1 MPVRLP
7 LALQLIFNTPFP
19 PMQTLH
25 ELKKRYHEK
34 EERYKNLSSLD
45 EMQQKLD
52 VLKNQMAWA
61 LVRNFT
67 AHHGF
72 S

>member
-1 MPVRLP
+1 MSVCFL
-7 LALQLIFNTPFP
+7 LTLQLIFNTPFSAV
-19 PMQTLH
+19 QILQD
-25 ELKKRYHEK
+25 LKRSYHEK

-52 VLKNQMAWA
+52 ELKNQMAWA

-72 S
+72 